1 MASEDDA
8 RTPAAADARQEDEAG
23 AEAAVRAAWRSCCG
37 DIAQAAGE
45 PDALALARA
54 IAGQLRARSEGNVR
68 RGEFGLYR
76 ILDAPGPRSG
86 DDGVVTREATGAAN
100 VYPLRRR

>member
-8 RTPAAADARQEDEAG
+8 RVPAAADARQEDEAG

-76 ILDAPGPRSG
+76 TADIRASARG
-86 DDGVVTREATGAAN
+86 DETRESGAATAN
-100 VYPLRRR
+100 VVRLRRR